1 MPQAKKILKAA
12 AISIVLLWILSV
24 IPFSVK
30 IEQEIPAAIYKN
42 GVVSEQ
48 THVSIS
54 GKRTNYLFRDDSF
67 EGTFFIHAIEKT
79 GWQDMRAFIKWNS
92 DTQNTQLIQY
102 YSPGLNHSD
111 IINSTIIINPEMT
124 QFAVSLK
131 DGSILATSDD
141 VYKIYTEHITYDPE
155 RGVTSFKGNIPAF

>member
-42 GVVSEQ
+42 DAVAE
-48 THVSIS
+48 TTAVSIS
-54 GKRTNYLFRDDSF
+54 GRRTNYLFRDDSF

-79 GWQDMRAFIKWNS
+79 G
-92 DTQNTQLIQY
+92 
-102 YSPGLNHSD
+102 
-111 IINSTIIINPEMT
+111 
-124 QFAVSLK
+124 
-131 DGSILATSDD
+131 
-141 VYKIYTEHITYDPE
+141 
-155 RGVTSFKGNIPAF
+155 

>member
-12 AISIVLLWILSV
+12 VISIVLLWILSM
-24 IPFSVK
+24 IPFSSK

-54 GKRTNYLFRDDSF
+54 GKRTNYLVRDNSF
-67 EGTFFIHAIEKT
+67 EGIFFIHAIEKT
-79 GWQDMRAFIKWNS
+79 GWQDVRAFIKWDDN
-92 DTQNTQLIQY
+92 TQNLQWIYY

-111 IINSTIIINPEMT
+111 IINSIIIINPEMT

-131 DGSILATSDD
+131 DGSVLAASDE
-141 VYKIYTEHITYDPE
+141 IYGIYAEHISYDPE
-155 RGVTSFKGNIPAF
+155 NGTTSIKGNIPAF

>member
-1 MPQAKKILKAA
+1 MPQAKKILKVAV
-12 AISIVLLWILSV
+12 ISIVFLWILSI
-24 IPFSVK
+24 IPFSSK

-54 GKRTNYLFRDDSF
+54 GKRTNYLFRDNSF
-67 EGTFFIHAIEKT
+67 EGIFFIHAIEKT
-79 GWQDMRAFIKWNS
+79 GREEMWAFIQWNGKTYPQIFHYNS
-92 DTQNTQLIQY
+92 HTLSHN
-102 YSPGLNHSD
+102 D
-111 IINSTIIINPEMT
+111 IADSIIIINPEMT

-131 DGSILATSDD
+131 DGSILATSDE

>member
-42 GVVSEQ
+42 DAVAE
-48 THVSIS
+48 TTAVSIS
-54 GKRTNYLFRDDSF
+54 GRRRL
-67 EGTFFIHAIEKT
+67 
-79 GWQDMRAFIKWNS
+79 KWNS

-131 DGSILATSDD
+131 DGSILATSDE

>member
-12 AISIVLLWILSV
+12 AISIVFLWILSML
-24 IPFSVK
+24 PFSVK

-42 GVVSEQ
+42 GTVAE
-48 THVSIS
+48 TTAVSIS

-79 GWQDMRAFIKWNS
+79 GSQEMRAVIEW
-92 DTQNTQLIQY
+92 DDDPLNTQWIY
-102 YSPGLNHSD
+102 FNSHVLNHND
-111 IINSTIIINPEMT
+111 IVDSIIIINPEMT

-131 DGSILATSDD
+131 DGSVLATSDE
-141 VYKIYTEHITYDPE
+141 IYGIYAEHFSYDPE
-155 RGVTSFKGNIPAF
+155 NGTTSIKGNIPAF